1 MPNIDKKQKA
11 VKRQMRNRELA
22 LPRSLNRLEEMYFR
36 KDRKKQEEEN
46 GIESR
51 VTNMWVNSATL
62 AKINFALAKLRSD
75 DEEGEKWQKVRLK
88 KKRVMPDEEKSATW
102 EIWLEDKKDRDVEG
116 IEEFFPG

>member
-62 AKINFALAKLRSD
+62 AKINFALAKLRGKE
-75 DEEGEKWQKVRLK
+75 EEGEKWRKVRLK

>member
-11 VKRQMRNRELA
+11 VQRQMRNRELA
-22 LPRSLNRLEEMYFR
+22 LPRSLSRLEEMYFR
-36 KDRKKQEEEN
+36 KDKRKQEEEN

-62 AKINFALAKLRSD
+62 AKINFALAKLRSK
-75 DEEGEKWQKVRLK
+75 EGEGEKWRKVRLK
-88 KKRVMPDEEKSATW
+88 KKRVMQDEEKSATW
-102 EIWLEDKKDRDVEG
+102 EIWLEDRGDRDVEG